1 VSDEE
6 AHSGSRWEPQ
16 QPSAADQPT
25 ERHEAQAD
33 GSVALAE
40 AEHPA
45 TTPNALPPNAPSART
60 PRTGRGRRAVLAA
73 IGAGLLLVGGGAGYA
88 IGHATAAAP
97 AGAGGAFGHGHG
109 GFRDGQGAGP
119 GGAAGG
125 TGTGTATGTGTS
137 SAGSADPS
145 T

>member
-16 QPSAADQPT
+16 QPSPADQPT

-33 GSVALAE
+33 GSVAVAE
-40 AEHPA
+40 ADHPA
-45 TTPNALPPNAPSART
+45 TPNALPPNAPSART

-125 TGTGTATGTGTS
+125 TGTGTGTS